1 MFLHAIADE
10 VHIANSQVCEALRTA
25 VLSPATYYVLN
36 MDNVVPL
43 YLNVQNNLVTG
54 LFATLSDFQ
63 NQTNNVILPPGSFRS
78 NDNIFNFAAGPENLY
93 GITLFGILG
102 VQDKPS
108 GTLGLIRA
116 GVTSPLIL
124 ETPSATGA
132 FPSYFQQIYDVK
144 VTPLLAPLCTF
155 APTKAPTHKPTSKLT
170 AAPTHKHAA
179 VPTCKHT
186 ATPSH
191 KPVAAVPLCKHR
203 VPLFSPLGVNIT
215 LCLSRD
221 PAACT
226 STAQC
231 PILGV
236 YDASDVHFAHNWLA
250 STTEYEISNNLYPL
264 DALGVSYYDHS
275 GGGPTHLFYYYSS
288 IYLVNDYYTNKQFD
302 RTPYS
307 RSGACSV
314 VGCDLQC
321 DNGVTYNMSAASDAG
336 KSGTGPQT
344 VYSTLF
350 FP

>member
-25 VLSPATYYVLN
+25 VLSPVTYYVLN

-186 ATPSH
+186 ATPTH
-191 KPVAAVPLCKHR
+191 KPTRNAVPS
-203 VPLFSPLGVNIT
+203 SPTKPTKTPSLRKLALNEEQQLQAQEEESKVARSASSSSAGW
-215 LCLSRD
+215 
-221 PAACT
+221 
-226 STAQC
+226 ST
-231 PILGV
+231 
-236 YDASDVHFAHNWLA
+236 
-250 STTEYEISNNLYPL
+250 
-264 DALGVSYYDHS
+264 VSGHM
-275 GGGPTHLFYYYSS
+275 
-288 IYLVNDYYTNKQFD
+288 V
-302 RTPYS
+302 
-307 RSGACSV
+307 
-314 VGCDLQC
+314 
-321 DNGVTYNMSAASDAG
+321 
-336 KSGTGPQT
+336 
-344 VYSTLF
+344 
-350 FP
+350 